1 MTSLS
6 SLAARAL
13 FFLLLLSLFPRV
25 PLAQETKRQTP
36 TTPPSQEEQAGDV
49 VRINT
54 ELVQTDVTVFDK
66 SGRLVEGL
74 APEQFE
80 LTLDGK
86 PQPVSFFERVRTGSA
101 QEAAQVAAARGGGGA
116 TTTARASS
124 DAGADALDNGRVVIF
139 FLDDA
144 HLSGESVARAR
155 LALTEFVDKRM
166 RLSDQVAIV
175 STSGQIGFLQQLTDN
190 EVVLREAISR
200 LNYKRNPETY
210 AGRTVITDYQANQVG
225 EHSDRDLFNYL
236 VSSTINEFQ
245 LLAVKGGDSRG
256 LGQIAVNSVRNRVRQ
271 INAQSRAVTT
281 DTLGSLMSLMNSS
294 AQLPGRKLLFFMS
307 DGFITDARSS
317 SMMMLKRVTELAAR
331 VGIVVYTMETRGVY
345 FDPAVDAGRN
355 DFPDGLA
362 SGASARN
369 PTTEASAMR
378 EPLRIL
384 ADDTGGRALLNSNS
398 IPDSIQ
404 QALDET
410 SAYYLLAWRPDSE
423 EQRNGK
429 ARLKVSIKN
438 RPELRVRLRRNYY
451 TPPAAVAQSQPTK
464 KQSPPDS
471 PAAASTPGKAA
482 AELKPEVEL
491 LGALGSLYPHRS
503 LPTTLAV
510 GYQNT
515 PEQGLVL
522 KLSMQIER
530 AAFEF
535 SSAAETGQKREVDV
549 IGAAIDDRG
558 QIVSFKQLLTVMPD
572 SAAQKQGLPVLWHQQ
587 LSLQPGL
594 YQVRVA
600 VRERESGRTGSA
612 QQWIE
617 VPALAPGVMQMSSL
631 FLAERKAT
639 TGEQAKE
646 PRVLLVD
653 VDHRFARS
661 SVLRYQTYIY
671 NAGGATAAAA
681 SPEVEIQAR
690 VLRDGRAVIIMP
702 PGKVPVGDAAS
713 HARLTYWAE
722 IPLADLTPG
731 RYLLQV
737 VANDKATRA
746 SVTQRLRFVVE

>member
-1 MTSLS
+1 MTSFS
-6 SLAARAL
+6 SSAARVLL
-13 FFLLLLSLFPRV
+13 FILLLSLVARV
-25 PLAQETKRQTP
+25 APAQEAKRQ
-36 TTPPSQEEQAGDV
+36 PPSQQEEPAGDV
-49 VRINT
+49 LRINT

-66 SGRLVEGL
+66 SGHLVEGL

-80 LTLDGK
+80 LTLDSK
-86 PQPVSFFERVRTGSA
+86 PQPISFFERVRTGSA
-101 QEAAQVAAARGGGGA
+101 QEAAQVAAARRSA
-116 TTTARASS
+116 QANAPAAFASS
-124 DAGADALDNGRVVIF
+124 SNATDNGRVVIF
-139 FLDDA
+139 FLDDV
-144 HLSGESVARAR
+144 HLSGESLARAR
-155 LALTEFVDKRM
+155 LALNEFVDKRM
-166 RLSDQVAIV
+166 RAGDQVAIV

-190 EVVLREAISR
+190 ETVLHEAISR
-200 LNYKRNPETY
+200 LSYKRNPETY
-210 AGRTVITDYQANQVG
+210 AGRTVITDYQANQLA

-245 LLAVKGGDSRG
+245 LLAVKGGDGRG
-256 LGQIAVNSVRNRVRQ
+256 LSQIAVNSVRNRVEQ
-271 INAQSRAVTT
+271 ISAQSRAVTS
-281 DTLGSLMSLMNSS
+281 DTLGVLMSLMRSS

-307 DGFITDARSS
+307 DGFITDARGSA
-317 SMMMLKRVTELAAR
+317 MTMLKRVTETAAR
-331 VGIVVYTMETRGVY
+331 SGIVVYTMETRGMY

-355 DFPDGLA
+355 DFPDGLG

-369 PTTEASAMR
+369 PTTEANAMR

-384 ADDTGGRALLNSNS
+384 ADDTGGRSLLNSNS

-410 SAYYLLAWRPDSE
+410 SAYYLLAWRPDTQ
-423 EQRNGK
+423 EQRNGR

-451 TPPAAVAQSQPTK
+451 TPTAPAAQTQPAK
-464 KQSPPDS
+464 ERLPKESPS
-471 PAAASTPGKAA
+471 SAATPGRTTP
-482 AELKPEVEL
+482 ELKPEAEL
-491 LGALGSLYPHRS
+491 LSALGSLYPQRA
-503 LPTTLAV
+503 LPTSLAV

-535 SSAAETGQKREVDV
+535 ESTAAAQKREVDV

-558 QIVSFKQLLTVMPD
+558 LIVSFKQLLTIAPD
-572 SAAQKQGLPVLWHQQ
+572 PSAQPQGLPVLWHQQ
-587 LSLQPGL
+587 LRLQPGL

-612 QQWIE
+612 QQWIA
-617 VPALAPGVMQMSSL
+617 VPDLKQGVMQMSSL
-631 FLAERKAT
+631 FVAERKAAN
-639 TGEQAKE
+639 GEQPKE

-671 NAGGATAAAA
+671 NAAGVAAA

-690 VLRDGRAVIIMP
+690 VLRDGRAVITMP
-702 PGKVPVGDAAS
+702 PGKVPVVDAAS
-713 HARLTYWAE
+713 HARLPYWSE

-737 VANDKATRA
+737 VATDRTAKTSA
-746 SVTQRLRFVVE
+746 TQRLRFVVE